1 MASLSWKKLIP
12 NLEVLDT
19 KKKYFGQYLYRLE
32 LLAYGGRS
40 INAQADV
47 VDAIHQRI
55 SSYRHVNY
63 GGSWQAQV
71 SWQLQQANF
80 EWLEYLKSQKFNL
93 VPTLKIR
100 VEEPKVQV
108 YSENE
113 TDLLDFVRQIP
124 QEFRQ
129 YGISIHCP
137 ANDEQRAM
145 LNAGIKIVKNVPAYR
160 YKINFRDGKYTPETK
175 HHILTYLTNLG
186 DIVKVSTPCREKL
199 SKSDFGYVWD
209 AYVYTNDINITT
221 FMQIIHPNLIRSIIE
236 MAAVEQVNT
245 DNKEF

>member
-32 LLAYGGRS
+32 LLAYGARS
-40 INAQADV
+40 INSSTDV
-47 VDAIHQRI
+47 VQAVQQRM
-55 SSYRHVNY
+55 SSYRQINY

-71 SWQLQQANF
+71 DWQLQQANF
-80 EWLEYLKSQKFNL
+80 DWLEYLKREKFNL
-93 VPTLKIR
+93 VPGLKIR

-113 TDLLDFVRQIP
+113 YDLLDFIRKIP

-129 YGISIHCP
+129 YGISVYCP
-137 ANDEQRAM
+137 ANDQQRAM
-145 LNAGIKIVKNVPAYR
+145 LDAGIKIVKNTPTYR
-160 YKINFRDGKYTPETK
+160 YKINFRDNKYTTETK
-175 HHILTYLTNLG
+175 QHILTYLDNLG
-186 DIVKVSTPCREKL
+186 EAVKVPTPCREKL

-209 AYVYTNDINITT
+209 AYVYTNDISITT
-221 FMQIIHPNLIRSIIE
+221 FMQIIHPGLIRSIIE

-245 DNKEF
+245 DSEEI